1 MKVVVS
7 RNDLLRGI
15 TTVQSAVAAKN
26 TMPILANVLLEAKD
40 QRFEFVA
47 TDLDM
52 GIRMSVPAEVVG
64 KGSITINAR
73 KLSDIFRELPDAAVD
88 LETDDNQKLSIV
100 CQKSQFKIHGLPKD
114 DFPILPEVKKDKSFK
129 VKASLL
135 QEMIRKSSFAVSTDE
150 TRYILNGVL
159 FQMEGGKAR
168 MVATDGHRL
177 AYIQKKLEN
186 KSEEKNSLIIPTKA
200 LNEVSKVIS
209 DLLKGKEKEKDEDK
223 EKELVVEISATENQ
237 VKFVIAG
244 VEIVSRL
251 IEGQFPNYEQV
262 IPKESTKKLEVS
274 TAEFS
279 AATRRVAILASEKSN
294 SVRYKFSQGKITI
307 SANTPDMGEAKEE
320 FEIPYEDEELQIAF
334 NSKYVLDVLKNL
346 GTEKMIIELT
356 QPLNPGVFKPTG
368 DQDYLCVIMPMR
380 V

>member
-1 MKVVVS
+1 
-7 RNDLLRGI
+7 
-15 TTVQSAVAAKN
+15 
-26 TMPILANVLLEAKD
+26 
-40 QRFEFVA
+40 VA

-73 KLSDIFRELPDAAVD
+73 KLSDIFRELPDSVVD

-135 QEMIRKSSFAVSTDE
+135 QEMIRKTSFAVSTDE

-177 AYIQKKLEN
+177 AYIQKKLEV
-186 KSEEKNSLIIPTKA
+186 KSEEKSSLIIPTKA

-209 DLLKGKEKEKDEDK
+209 DLLKGKEKEENK
-223 EKELVVEISATENQ
+223 ENELVVEISATENQ
-237 VKFVIAG
+237 VKFVISG

-262 IPKESTKKLEVS
+262 IPKESTKKLEIS

-279 AATRRVAILASEKSN
+279 AATRRVSILASEKSN
-294 SVRYKFSQGKITI
+294 SVRYKFSQGKVTI

-320 FEIPYEDEELQIAF
+320 FEIPYNDEELQIAF
-334 NSKYVLDVLKNL
+334 NSKYVLDVLKNI
-346 GTEKMIIELT
+346 GTDKMFVELT
-356 QPLNPGVFKPTG
+356 QPLNPGVFKPSD

>member
-73 KLSDIFRELPDAAVD
+73 KLSDIFRELPDSVVD

-135 QEMIRKSSFAVSTDE
+135 QEMIRKTSFAVSTDE

-177 AYIQKKLEN
+177 AYIQKKLEV
-186 KSEEKNSLIIPTKA
+186 KSEEKSSLIIPTKA

-209 DLLKGKEKEKDEDK
+209 DLLKGKEKEENK
-223 EKELVVEISATENQ
+223 ENELVVEISATENQ
-237 VKFVIAG
+237 VKFVISG

-262 IPKESTKKLEVS
+262 IPKESTKKLEIS

-279 AATRRVAILASEKSN
+279 AATRRVSILASEKSN
-294 SVRYKFSQGKITI
+294 SVRYKFSQGKVTI

-320 FEIPYEDEELQIAF
+320 FEIPYNDEELQIAF
-334 NSKYVLDVLKNL
+334 NSKYVLDVLKNI
-346 GTEKMIIELT
+346 GTDKMFVELT
-356 QPLNPGVFKPTG
+356 QPLNPGVFKPSD

>member
-52 GIRMSVPAEVVG
+52 GIRLSVPAEVVG

-73 KLSDIFRELPDAAVD
+73 KLSDICRELPDAVVD
-88 LETDDNQKLSIV
+88 LETDDNQKLSII
-100 CQKSQFKIHGLPKD
+100 CQKSQFKVHGLPKD
-114 DFPILPEVKKDKSFK
+114 DFPILPEVKKDKTFK

-135 QEMIRKSSFAVSTDE
+135 QEMIRKTSFAVSTDE

-159 FQMEGGKAR
+159 FQIDGGKVR

-177 AYIQKKLEN
+177 AYIQKKMEGKN
-186 KSEEKNSLIIPTKA
+186 DEKSSLIIPTKA

-209 DLLKGKEKEKDEDK
+209 DALKTKEKEE
-223 EKELVVEISATENQ
+223 EKENETVVEISSTENQ

-262 IPKESTKKLEVS
+262 IPKESTKKLEIS
-274 TAEFS
+274 TSEFS
-279 AATRRVAILASEKSN
+279 AATKRVSILASEKSN
-294 SVRYKFSQGKITI
+294 SVRYKFSKGKVVI
-307 SANTPDMGEAKEE
+307 SANTPDMGEAKED
-320 FEIPYEDEELQIAF
+320 FEIPYNDEEMQIAF
-334 NSKYVLDVLKNL
+334 NSKYVLDVLKNI
-346 GTEKMIIELT
+346 GTENMFLELT
-356 QPLNPGVFKPTG
+356 QPLNPGVFKPTNEA
-368 DQDYLCVIMPMR
+368 DYLCVIMPMR